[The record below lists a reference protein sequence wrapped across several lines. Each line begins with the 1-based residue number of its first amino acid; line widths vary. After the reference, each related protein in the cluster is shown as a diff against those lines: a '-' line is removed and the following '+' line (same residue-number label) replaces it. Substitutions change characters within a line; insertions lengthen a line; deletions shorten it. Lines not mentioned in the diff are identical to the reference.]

1 MITQNEINFINEACG
16 QKVSDMVAEIVKNAN
31 YVAEHE
37 AEPKMAAVEEN
48 KPKTTKTKK
57 GE

>member
-31 YVAEHE
+31 KIAEYE
-37 AEPKMAAVEEN
+37 AKPKAAAEEN
-48 KPKTTKTKK
+48 KSKTTKTKK